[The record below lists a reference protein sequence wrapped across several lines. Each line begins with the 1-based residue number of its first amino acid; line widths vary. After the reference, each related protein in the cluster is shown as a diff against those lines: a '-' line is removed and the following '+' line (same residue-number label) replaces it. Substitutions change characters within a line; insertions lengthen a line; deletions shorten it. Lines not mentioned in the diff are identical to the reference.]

1 MSWRGM
7 DTAVVAVLGADLQDA
22 RARVEA
28 LRARLEARLADT
40 DWIGNDAARFR
51 SDWQGRL
58 RPALENA
65 QEALATAATIA
76 SGHVRD
82 QSAASD

>member
-22 RARVEA
+22 GARVNE
-28 LRARLEARLADT
+28 LSARLEARLADT
-40 DWIGNDAARFR
+40 DWIGTDATRFR
-51 SDWQGRL
+51 SDWEGRL

-65 QEALATAATIA
+65 QEALATAAQIA
-76 SGHVRD
+76 SGHVRN
-82 QSAASD
+82 QTAASD